1 MCRAS
6 RDIESGKLTKDQA
19 LAQWENATEYER
31 SLLREIFGMEPEAAK
46 HAPVP
51 GREMIPASDPEPA
64 HLTPEMDA
72 LVDALIESWRS
83 SEAEPAPERE
93 PEVGA

>member
-19 LAQWENATEYER
+19 LARWENATDYER

-46 HAPVP
+46 PAPVP
-51 GREMIPASDPEPA
+51 VREMIPASDPEPT
-64 HLTPEMDA
+64 HVTPEMDA
-72 LVDALIESWRS
+72 MVDALIESWKS
-83 SEAEPAPERE
+83 PKAEPAPERE
-93 PEVGA
+93 LEAGA